1 MVKLIALD
9 LDGTTLNEES
19 KISRK
24 NIEAIKFAQKNG
36 VEVVI
41 ATGRA
46 YFDVKDIFKKTG
58 IKTWIIGANGATIHR
73 PNGELYSDIPLAKQ
87 DAFEIMSWLEEEN
100 YYYEVFSNHVIY
112 TPQNGRE
119 LLAIEID
126 RAKSTN
132 SDAQIDQLKISA
144 QIQFSQSG
152 FSFIDSYKD
161 LLEKD
166 ADYYNILAFTFDE
179 EKLQM
184 GKEKF
189 KNRKDLTLVSSAKHN
204 FELEHKHAS
213 KGNALKILANKLGI
227 NIADTAAVGDSYND
241 LSMLRIAGK
250 SAAMGNADQEIK
262 DSCHEVTLSNRDDG
276 VAHFIYSLLNES
288 VNVH

>member
-19 KISRK
+19 KISQQ
-24 NIEAIKFAQKNG
+24 NLEAIKFAQKNG
-36 VEVVI
+36 IEVVI

-46 YFDVKDIFKKTG
+46 YFDVQNTFENTG
-58 IKTWIIGANGATIHR
+58 IKTWIIGANGATIHH
-73 PNGELYSDIPLAKQ
+73 PNGELFFDIPLDKQ

-100 YYYEVFSNHVIY
+100 YYYEVFSNHSIY

-126 RAKSTN
+126 RAKSAN
-132 SDAQIDQLKISA
+132 SDNQIENLKNSA
-144 QIQFSQSG
+144 QIQFSQTG
-152 FSFIDSYKD
+152 FSFINSYKD
-161 LLEKD
+161 LLKKD

-179 EKLQM
+179 EKLKM
-184 GKEKF
+184 GREKF
-189 KNRKDLTLVSSAKHN
+189 RNRKDLTLVSSAKHN
-204 FELEHKHAS
+204 FELEHKDAS

-262 DSCHEVTLSNRDDG
+262 DSCHEVTLSNREDG

-288 VNVH
+288 MNVH